1 MLAGNR
7 KHIKTKE
14 GYEPILLTHLHLELH
29 CAYAF
34 AGAHSGGDE
43 TNQGSN
49 VFFKWLNFCSVFQS
63 IKYGIQIIHELKFHR
78 EDE

>member
-14 GYEPILLTHLHLELH
+14 GYEPILLTYLHLELH
-29 CAYAF
+29 CVYAF

-49 VFFKWLNFCSVFQS
+49 VFLMVKLLFGIS
-63 IKYGIQIIHELKFHR
+63 KYKIR
-78 EDE
+78 NPNNT

>member
-1 MLAGNR
+1 M
-7 KHIKTKE
+7 
-14 GYEPILLTHLHLELH
+14 GYEPVLLTHLACLVLH

-49 VFFKWLNFCSVFQS
+49 VFLMVKLLFGIS
-63 IKYGIQIIHELKFHR
+63 KYKIRNPNDTEI
-78 EDE
+78 